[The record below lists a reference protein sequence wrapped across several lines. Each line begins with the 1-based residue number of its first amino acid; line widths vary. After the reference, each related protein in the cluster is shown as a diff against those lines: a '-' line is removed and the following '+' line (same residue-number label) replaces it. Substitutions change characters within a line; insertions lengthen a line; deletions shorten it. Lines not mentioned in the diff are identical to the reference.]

1 MESLF
6 RKTYLRPFRAAD
18 LVVAA
23 GVLALL
29 YSILHLS
36 KALAI
41 PFHPGHGPG
50 ISLSPFLLP
59 YYAGESLLRMFAAY
73 VLSLLFSLVYGYA
86 CAYSRLGEKL
96 LIPLLDI
103 LQSVPILGFLS
114 ITVTGFTSLFPGNL
128 IGLELA
134 SIFAVFTS
142 QAWNI
147 TFSFYHSLRAIP
159 EEFQEASRLYR
170 LNPWQR
176 FSQLELP
183 HAMGSLVWNSML
195 SFGGSWIFLTASEA
209 ITVYGRQVEL
219 PGLGSYL
226 ATAIAGGDLRSIFY
240 ALAAMVVV
248 IIALDQ
254 FFWRPLLAWASRYA
268 ADAEDADAQ
277 LPASSIL
284 TILRRSHLIFW
295 FQRTFIF
302 PLAEQAN
309 RLAVNLFTF
318 RSNPA
323 PAGRSPARLVTG
335 TAFAVLSAYL
345 AYRGLALMVTIPAP
359 TVWPVFLMGLAT
371 FGRVAA
377 ATALSVI
384 WAVPAGVYIGLH
396 GRVSRWARPLAQI
409 LASFPI
415 NMLFPFFTIV
425 YLRYHINF
433 PFVGSVL
440 LMMLGTQWY
449 ILFNVIAGAQ
459 AIPEELREAGAVMGL
474 SRASRWRDFLLPAIF
489 PALITGG
496 ITAAGNAWNT
506 SILAEVVAWKGHSLT
521 AFGLGSYITTATG
534 RGDNAALLLGIVVM
548 SILVVLANRFVW
560 HPLSLVAQAK
570 YRL

>member
-1 MESLF
+1 MDNLF
-6 RKTYLRPFRAAD
+6 RKNYFSAFRPAD
-18 LVVAA
+18 LAVAA
-23 GVLALL
+23 AVLALL
-29 YSILHLS
+29 FSILNLS
-36 KALAI
+36 NALAI
-41 PFHPGHGPG
+41 PFHPGQGPN
-50 ISLSPFLLP
+50 ISLSPYLLP

-73 VLSLLFSLVYGYA
+73 VFSLLFSLVYGYA
-86 CAYSRLGEKL
+86 CAYSRLGGKVL
-96 LIPLLDI
+96 VPFLDI

-114 ITVTGFTSLFPGNL
+114 ITVTGFTSIFPGNL

-147 TFSFYHSLRAIP
+147 TFSFYHSLQAIP
-159 EEFQEASRLYR
+159 EDFREASRLYR

-226 ATAIAGGDLRSIFY
+226 ATAVAEGNVRAILY
-240 ALAAMVVV
+240 ALLTMVVV

-254 FFWRPLLAWASRYA
+254 LFWRPILAWSSRYA
-268 ADAEDADAQ
+268 ADVEETSAERA
-277 LPASSIL
+277 ASSVL
-284 TILRRSHLIFW
+284 TILRRSHLVFW
-295 FQRTFIF
+295 FQQTFIF
-302 PLAEQAN
+302 PLAEYAN
-309 RLAVNLFTF
+309 HLAASLFPV
-318 RSNPA
+318 RPPLVPSR
-323 PAGRSPARLVTG
+323 RSPVRLLLTI
-335 TAFAVLSAYL
+335 AAAAAVAYL
-345 AYRGLALMVTIPAP
+345 ASRGLLLITSIPANSF
-359 TVWPVFLMGLAT
+359 WQVFLMGLAT
-371 FGRVAA
+371 FGRVAG
-377 ATALSVI
+377 ATSLSI
-384 WAVPAGVYIGLH
+384 LWAVPAGVYIGLH
-396 GRVSRWARPLAQI
+396 TRVSRWARPLAQV

-415 NMLFPFFTIV
+415 NMLFPFFTII
-425 YLRYHINF
+425 YLYYHINF
-433 PFVGSVL
+433 SFIGSVL

-459 AIPEELREAGAVMGL
+459 AIPEELREASAVMGL
-474 SRASRWRDFLLPAIF
+474 SHTSRWRDYLLPAIF
-489 PALITGG
+489 PAVITGG

-506 SILAEVVAWKGHSLT
+506 SILAEVVTWKSHSLI
-521 AFGLGSYITTATG
+521 AFGLGSYIVTATS

-560 HPLSLVAQAK
+560 HPLSLAAQTK
-570 YRL
+570 YRF